1 MLLKYWM
8 NMKKKEIDL
17 NGEKTLVVSESGIYG
32 LFLFALSDNN
42 KKVKKWI
49 TSDVIPSIRK
59 KCSIAKDQQISK
71 YDVLREISKEI
82 EILDDTIENLKRETR
97 RVNSQKE
104 EKYKELRALILS
116 DDNQMTIEFEE

>member
-1 MLLKYWM
+1 
-8 NMKKKEIDL
+8 MKKKEIDL